1 MFDSLR
7 KSFTRFSKT
16 LAEKDLSESDIEEI
30 LEDLEMSLLQ
40 SDVALEVVEDIS
52 SDLKRQLVGVSVNK
66 KQLES
71 FVKGAL
77 SESVSQLFQKTGS
90 LDLLERI
97 REKNEN
103 DEPYTIVFLGINGTG
118 KTTTLAKFA
127 HMLKKNKLTVV
138 IAAADTFRAGAIEQI
153 RKHGERLQV
162 KIIAQNYNSDP
173 AAVCRDATLYAKSH
187 RINCVLI
194 DTAGRIQT
202 STNLMQQIE
211 KITKVVNPDLKIF
224 VGDSLAGNDAISQA
238 REFHEYTDFDCSI
251 LTKSDAD
258 TKGGSALS
266 IVKITSKPILYLG
279 VGQEYPDLKEFRWES
294 FVESVLGERDSM
306 DGELAAKIQTVL
318 ETPPAVNTSTHDT
331 APEVVTSPE
340 SADVLESEA
349 KGEIDEDIVK
359 EESEEIQE
367 SEDVDIDPF
376 EGIDDADIAAYSDI
390 HDVPP
395 PESDNTARVLAAEIK
410 EWISQGRPI
419 SDGPSISEKSVKHER
434 DVTDQSDDTAET
446 KGQEVVVEIEDGQP
460 TKHED
465 DQDTEQKPRD
475 ITIDTTDEV
484 KQELYDT
491 VEVKSEG
498 VQVPEGVQESED
510 VDIDP
515 FEGIDDADIAAY
527 SDIHDVPPPESDNTA
542 RVLAAEI
549 KEWISQGRPIS
560 DGPSISEKSVKH
572 ERDVTD
578 QSDDTAETKGQEVV
592 VEIEDGQPTK
602 HEDDQDTEQKPR
614 DITIDTTDEVK
625 QELYDTVEV
634 KSEGVQVPEG
644 VQESEDA
651 DIDPFEGIDDSD
663 IATYSDI
670 HDVPPPESDNTA
682 RVLAAE
688 IKEWISQ
695 GRPISDGPSISEK
708 SVKHERD
715 VTDQSDDTAEDKDD
729 ETQKAPPKEK
739 VEPKVKDMSESEEKT
754 KSKHKKKRGLFGFFG
769 KK

>member
-52 SDLKRQLVGVSVNK
+52 SDLKRRLVGVSVNK

-71 FVKGAL
+71 FVKGTL
-77 SESVSQLFQKTGS
+77 SESVSQLFQNTGS

-294 FVESVLGERDSM
+294 FVESVLGERESI

-318 ETPPAVNTSTHDT
+318 ETPPAVNTSTHD
-331 APEVVTSPE
+331 APPEVDAPPE

-349 KGEIDEDIVK
+349 KGEIGEDIVK
-359 EESEEIQE
+359 E
-367 SEDVDIDPF
+367 
-376 EGIDDADIAAYSDI
+376 
-390 HDVPP
+390 
-395 PESDNTARVLAAEIK
+395 
-410 EWISQGRPI
+410 
-419 SDGPSISEKSVKHER
+419 
-434 DVTDQSDDTAET
+434 
-446 KGQEVVVEIEDGQP
+446 
-460 TKHED
+460 
-465 DQDTEQKPRD
+465 
-475 ITIDTTDEV
+475 
-484 KQELYDT
+484 
-491 VEVKSEG
+491 KSEG
-498 VQVPEGVQESED
+498 
-510 VDIDP
+510 
-515 FEGIDDADIAAY
+515 A
-527 SDIHDVPPPESDNTA
+527 
-542 RVLAAEI
+542 
-549 KEWISQGRPIS
+549 
-560 DGPSISEKSVKH
+560 
-572 ERDVTD
+572 
-578 QSDDTAETKGQEVV
+578 
-592 VEIEDGQPTK
+592 
-602 HEDDQDTEQKPR
+602 
-614 DITIDTTDEVK
+614 
-625 QELYDTVEV
+625 
-634 KSEGVQVPEG
+634 
-644 VQESEDA
+644 QESEDA

-663 IATYSDI
+663 IAAYSDI
-670 HDVPPPESDNTA
+670 HDVPPPESDDAA
-682 RVLAAE
+682 RVLATE

-695 GRPISDGPSISEK
+695 GRPTSDEPPISERSVKHEGDVTDQSDDTVKTKGQEIEDEQPKHEDDKDTEQKPQDATIDTTDEIKQESSDTVEAKDEDVQVPEGAQESEDADIDPFEGIDDSDIAAYSDIHDVPPPESDDAARVLATEIKEWISQGRPTSDEPPISERSVKHEGDVTDQSDDTVKTKGQEIEDEQSTTHDDKDTEQKPQDATKDTVEVKDEDAQVPEGAQESEDADIDPFEGIDDSDIAAYSDIHDVPPPESDDAARVLATEIKEWISQGRPTSDEPPIREK
-708 SVKHERD
+708 SVERERD
-715 VTDQSDDTAEDKDD
+715 VTDQSDDTVEDKDD

-739 VEPKVKDMSESEEKT
+739 VVPKVKDKSESEEKT

-769 KK
+769 RK

>member
-16 LAEKDLSESDIEEI
+16 LAEKDLSESDIEEV

-52 SDLKRQLVGVSVNK
+52 SDLKRRLVGVSVNK

-224 VGDSLAGNDAISQA
+224 VGDALAGNDSISQA

-340 SADVLESEA
+340 SDDVLESEA

-367 SEDVDIDPF
+367 SEDSDIDPF

-395 PESDNTARVLAAEIK
+395 PESDDAARVLAAEIK

-434 DVTDQSDDTAET
+434 DVTDQPDDTAET

-465 DQDTEQKPRD
+465 DKDTEQKPRD
-475 ITIDTTDEV
+475 ITIDTTDEI
-484 KQELYDT
+484 KQESSDT
-491 VEVKSEG
+491 VEVKDEG

-510 VDIDP
+510 ADIDP

-527 SDIHDVPPPESDNTA
+527 SDIHDVPPPESDDAA

-578 QSDDTAETKGQEVV
+578 Q
-592 VEIEDGQPTK
+592 P
-602 HEDDQDTEQKPR
+602 
-614 DITIDTTDEVK
+614 
-625 QELYDTVEV
+625 
-634 KSEGVQVPEG
+634 
-644 VQESEDA
+644 
-651 DIDPFEGIDDSD
+651 
-663 IATYSDI
+663 
-670 HDVPPPESDNTA
+670 
-682 RVLAAE
+682 
-688 IKEWISQ
+688 
-695 GRPISDGPSISEK
+695 
-708 SVKHERD
+708 
-715 VTDQSDDTAEDKDD
+715 DDTAEDKDD

-739 VEPKVKDMSESEEKT
+739 VVPKVKDMSESEEKT
-754 KSKHKKKRGLFGFFG
+754 KSKHKKKHGLFGFFSR
-769 KK
+769 K

>member
-16 LAEKDLSESDIEEI
+16 LAEKDLSESDVEEI

-52 SDLKRQLVGVSVNK
+52 SDLKRRLVGVSVNK

-306 DGELAAKIQTVL
+306 DGELAAKIQTAL
-318 ETPPAVNTSTHDT
+318 EAPTPTVNTSTHDT
-331 APEVVTSPE
+331 SPEVDASPE
-340 SADVLESEA
+340 SAEVLESEA
-349 KGEIDEDIVK
+349 KGETDEGIVK
-359 EESEEIQE
+359 EESE
-367 SEDVDIDPF
+367 DADPF
-376 EGIDDADIAAYSDI
+376 EGIDDSDIAAYSDI

-395 PESDNTARVLAAEIK
+395 PESDDAARVLAAEIK
-410 EWISQGRPI
+410 EWISQGRPT
-419 SDGPSISEKSVKHER
+419 SDEPSISKKSIKHEG
-434 DVTDQSDDTAET
+434 DVTDQSEDTVET
-446 KGQEVVVEIEDGQP
+446 KGQEIEDEQAA
-460 TKHED
+460 THED
-465 DQDTEQKPRD
+465 DKDTEQKPQD
-475 ITIDTTDEV
+475 IT
-484 KQELYDT
+484 KDT
-491 VEVKSEG
+491 VEVKGEDT
-498 VQVPEGVQESED
+498 QVQESED

-515 FEGIDDADIAAY
+515 FEGIDDSDIAAY
-527 SDIHDVPPPESDNTA
+527 SDIHDVPPPESDDAA

-549 KEWISQGRPIS
+549 KEWISQGRPTS
-560 DGPSISEKSVKH
+560 DEPSISKKSIKH
-572 ERDVTD
+572 EGDVTD
-578 QSDDTAETKGQEVV
+578 QSE
-592 VEIEDGQPTK
+592 
-602 HEDDQDTEQKPR
+602 
-614 DITIDTTDEVK
+614 
-625 QELYDTVEV
+625 DTV
-634 KSEGVQVPEG
+634 
-644 VQESEDA
+644 
-651 DIDPFEGIDDSD
+651 
-663 IATYSDI
+663 
-670 HDVPPPESDNTA
+670 
-682 RVLAAE
+682 
-688 IKEWISQ
+688 
-695 GRPISDGPSISEK
+695 
-708 SVKHERD
+708 
-715 VTDQSDDTAEDKDD
+715 EDKDD
-729 ETQKAPPKEK
+729 EVQKAPPKEK
-739 VEPKVKDMSESEEKT
+739 VVPKVKDGPEEKT

-769 KK
+769 RK

>member
-127 HMLKKNKLTVV
+127 HMLKKNKFTVV

-238 REFHEYTDFDCSI
+238 REFHEYTEFDCSI

-318 ETPPAVNTSTHDT
+318 ETPLAVNTSTHDT

-434 DVTDQSDDTAET
+434 DVTDQSDDTA
-446 KGQEVVVEIEDGQP
+446 
-460 TKHED
+460 
-465 DQDTEQKPRD
+465 
-475 ITIDTTDEV
+475 
-484 KQELYDT
+484 
-491 VEVKSEG
+491 
-498 VQVPEGVQESED
+498 
-510 VDIDP
+510 
-515 FEGIDDADIAAY
+515 
-527 SDIHDVPPPESDNTA
+527 
-542 RVLAAEI
+542 
-549 KEWISQGRPIS
+549 
-560 DGPSISEKSVKH
+560 
-572 ERDVTD
+572 
-578 QSDDTAETKGQEVV
+578 
-592 VEIEDGQPTK
+592 
-602 HEDDQDTEQKPR
+602 
-614 DITIDTTDEVK
+614 
-625 QELYDTVEV
+625 
-634 KSEGVQVPEG
+634 
-644 VQESEDA
+644 
-651 DIDPFEGIDDSD
+651 
-663 IATYSDI
+663 
-670 HDVPPPESDNTA
+670 
-682 RVLAAE
+682 
-688 IKEWISQ
+688 
-695 GRPISDGPSISEK
+695 
-708 SVKHERD
+708 
-715 VTDQSDDTAEDKDD
+715 
-729 ETQKAPPKEK
+729 
-739 VEPKVKDMSESEEKT
+739 
-754 KSKHKKKRGLFGFFG
+754 
-769 KK
+769 